1 MQIWID
7 KYSVRKHFVTFRH
20 LQAHASPGLARSGP
34 IAASYDPGRRPA
46 AMAYEVSTTIEIAAT
61 PENVWAVLADLAS
74 YPKWHPMYLA
84 VSGQLAAGST
94 LTITSTHPT
103 SGRTMTAKVKVLTA
117 EPDTELRWVSKL
129 LGLTISER
137 EFRLSSTT
145 DGTSLVQ
152 AGSYRG
158 LGGGRGRAMVKV
170 LGRVQDTF
178 TAINE
183 AVKQQAEARQGA
195 AG

>member
-1 MQIWID
+1 
-7 KYSVRKHFVTFRH
+7 
-20 LQAHASPGLARSGP
+20 
-34 IAASYDPGRRPA
+34 
-46 AMAYEVSTTIEIAAT
+46 MAYEVSTTIEIAAT

-103 SGRTMTAKVKVLTA
+103 TGRPMTAKVKVLTV
-117 EPDTELRWVSKL
+117 EPDTELRWMSKL
-129 LGLTISER
+129 LGLTISKR
-137 EFRLSSTT
+137 TFRLSRTA

-152 AGSYRG
+152 TGTYRG
-158 LGGGRGRAMVKV
+158 LGGGRGRAITKV
-170 LGRVQDTF
+170 IGRVQDTF

-183 AVKQQAEARQGA
+183 AIKQQAEARQGA
-195 AG
+195 SG

>member
-1 MQIWID
+1 
-7 KYSVRKHFVTFRH
+7 
-20 LQAHASPGLARSGP
+20 
-34 IAASYDPGRRPA
+34 
-46 AMAYEVSTTIEIAAT
+46 MAYEVSTTIEIAAT
-61 PENVWAVLADLAS
+61 PGNVWAVLADLAS

-103 SGRTMTAKVKVLTA
+103 TGRPMTAKVKVLTV

-129 LGLTISER
+129 LGLTISKR
-137 EFRLSSTT
+137 AFRLSRTA

-152 AGSYRG
+152 TGTYRG
-158 LGGGRGRAMVKV
+158 LGGGRGRAITKV
-170 LGRVQDTF
+170 IGRVQDTF

-183 AVKQQAEARQGA
+183 AIKQQAEARQGA
-195 AG
+195 SG